1 MKKLKIF
8 IEKKTTD
15 YLILDGLVP
24 TISLGLISEELILYN
39 IPLDKQHEILKNFNQ
54 ITGKNASK
62 DDLISEL
69 SHGQKLILSALLALR
84 SNANKIAFRNFFTS
98 ISKEINEKL
107 KIIIE
112 EGRNKGKII
121 EIISET

>member
-1 MKKLKIF
+1 MKKLKLF
-8 IEKKTTD
+8 IENKTKD

-39 IPLDKQHEILKNFNQ
+39 IPIEKHTEILNAFNQ
-54 ITGKNASK
+54 VTGKNVSK
-62 DDLISEL
+62 DGLISEL

-112 EGRNKGKII
+112 EGRGEGKII
-121 EIISET
+121 EIITEI